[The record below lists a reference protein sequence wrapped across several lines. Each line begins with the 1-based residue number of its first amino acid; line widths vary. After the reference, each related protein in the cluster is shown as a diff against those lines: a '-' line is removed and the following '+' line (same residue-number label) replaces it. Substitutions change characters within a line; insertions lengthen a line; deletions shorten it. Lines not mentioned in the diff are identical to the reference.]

1 MPDLD
6 QGVRLSGVR
15 GLIARRMSD
24 SLTQAAQLSFHA
36 SVDASA
42 ALAQVEAAR
51 GQSHP
56 VTLEDIA
63 AWSYVRCL
71 STHLNFN
78 GVIKDNTFFSNKSI
92 HLGVALGVGDHLL
105 VGVIR
110 DAETL
115 VIEQLAEARRALVR
129 DAREG
134 KLTPDK
140 MRDGTSTISNLG
152 PGRTESFTPI
162 LNPPQVALL
171 GLCTVR
177 KKAWVTEDGSID
189 VRPVMGVSLTVDHRW
204 IDGAPAN
211 SFLANFCSEF
221 ESVRSDRGLL

>member
-15 GLIARRMSD
+15 GLIARRMTD

-51 GQSHP
+51 GQSRP

-71 STHLNFN
+71 NNHRNFN
-78 GVIKDNTFFSNKSI
+78 GVINDNTFFPGESI

-115 VIEQLAEARRALVR
+115 SIEQLAEARRALVH

-134 KLTPDK
+134 QLAPDK
-140 MRDGTSTISNLG
+140 MRDG
-152 PGRTESFTPI
+152 
-162 LNPPQVALL
+162 
-171 GLCTVR
+171 
-177 KKAWVTEDGSID
+177 
-189 VRPVMGVSLTVDHRW
+189 
-204 IDGAPAN
+204 
-211 SFLANFCSEF
+211 
-221 ESVRSDRGLL
+221 